1 MDSPVPAFSAASPV
15 CRHKRQE
22 RHQRADQRYFALK
35 SNSELVVI
43 IMDMRLRMLAIL
55 ANITVASA
63 LGSYSFLGTQ
73 LASWNS
79 APASLAV
86 DATAAVMPAPGSAS
100 GVTGSTT
107 STSSYGATF
116 NGYYCSPIPDMVY
129 DGLLYIGSV
138 GLQCEYT
145 WLADGTGY
153 NDNPIYEYSCPDG
166 GYLSGSNCIA
176 NTTTPD
182 LKFTWATP
190 TAYDTNGQPLVTGVD
205 VVEGS
210 SCSASSWTNVAT
222 VSPSADSYTV
232 DNPST
237 SEYYGIRTVNESWL
251 GPVTSCTQG

>member
-1 MDSPVPAFSAASPV
+1 VKATKF
-15 CRHKRQE
+15 
-22 RHQRADQRYFALK
+22 
-35 SNSELVVI
+35 
-43 IMDMRLRMLAIL
+43 RLRSIL
-55 ANITVASA
+55 LGAGVIT
-63 LGSYSFLGTQ
+63 
-73 LASWNS
+73 
-79 APASLAV
+79 ASLALV
-86 DATAAVMPAPGSAS
+86 ALPAVGYSAWNSSVSVSKTISAATVPTPESAS
-100 GVTGSTT
+100 GVAGSTT
-107 STSSYGATF
+107 TTSSYGATF
-116 NGYYCSPIPDMVY
+116 NGYDCPPISDMVY

-237 SEYYGIRTVNESWL
+237 SEYYGIRTVNESWS